1 MPYVPGFT
9 NDIFISF
16 AHVDNLDGWVEGFQE
31 HLRNRLLQLGADVA
45 IWRDTKLR
53 GTDIFSDEIFTQLQ
67 QSALLISIVSPTGIK
82 SHWCEDE
89 RQAFERFA
97 ELNGGLRFGNHLRA
111 IKVVKTP
118 LPADQH
124 RDLFGVLGFEFYERE
139 EQSDRFQE
147 FDPTSA
153 KFREKRN
160 EMALDIKSVLDAFSG
175 YLTDAPKKDSV
186 YVATTTPDLTRS
198 RDVIVRQLE
207 DWGYAVR
214 PQGSEPP
221 RLSRSFQAV
230 TKAELAASIFS
241 VHLVSD
247 QPKPIVEDGEDSI
260 SGQYDLAQ
268 SLPKD
273 RIVWI
278 GPGCVLYS
286 EFDDAIKLGLQKGVE
301 VLQDRSLEDL
311 KDVIEERLNRRRQ
324 QPTSARKNEDP
335 ASPPKSEDKVELYL
349 ICDRADHPWSE
360 ESTGDQRALKVKEYL
375 DGIGVVV
382 MPSPFSEMAWS
393 ELEEEYGEQLQLS
406 NAVLLY
412 WGTASENWFLRTRR
426 IIVKEQT
433 RRNKTSNAGTLT
445 EAFYFGS
452 PPMKKAQ
459 YRKITDLV
467 FEQYD
472 EFDPSVLKPLLDRL
486 LANGKA

>member
-16 AHVDNLDGWVEGFQE
+16 AHIDNLDGWVEEFQNQ
-31 HLRNRLLQLGADVA
+31 LRNRLLQIGAEVS
-45 IWRDTKLR
+45 IWRDGKLR
-53 GTDIFSDEIFTQLQ
+53 GTDVFSDEIFNQLQ
-67 QSALLISIVSPTGIK
+67 QSALLISIVSPSGIK
-82 SHWCEDE
+82 SRWCEDE

-97 ELNGGLRFGNHLRA
+97 GLNGGLRFGNHLRA

-139 EQSDRFQE
+139 EQSDRFEE

-153 KFREKRN
+153 EFRKKRN
-160 EMALDIKSVLDAFSG
+160 EMAQDIKAVLDALSG
-175 YLTDAPKKDSV
+175 HLTEALKKDTV

-198 RDVIVRQLE
+198 REAIVRQLE
-207 DWGYAVR
+207 DWGYEVR
-214 PQGSEPP
+214 PQDSEPP
-221 RLSRSFQAV
+221 RLSGSFQAV

-247 QPKPIVEDGEDSI
+247 QPKPIEDGQDSI
-260 SGQYDLAQ
+260 RAQYDLAQ

-273 RIVWI
+273 RIVWM
-278 GPGCVLYS
+278 GPGRQPCS
-286 EFDDAIKLGLQKGVE
+286 EFDDALKLGLQKGVE
-301 VLQDRSLEDL
+301 VLKDRPIEDL

-324 QPTSARKNEDP
+324 QPAAPRQSEAAENGE
-335 ASPPKSEDKVELYL
+335 KSEHKVELYL
-349 ICDRADHPWSE
+349 ICDRPDHPSWE
-360 ESTGDQRALKVKEYL
+360 ESTSGQQALKVKEYL
-375 DGIGVVV
+375 DDRGVVV
-382 MPSPFSEMAWS
+382 IPSPFSEMEWS
-393 ELEEEYGEQLQLS
+393 ELEEEFVAQLQFS
-406 NAVLLY
+406 DAVLLY
-412 WGTASENWFLRTRR
+412 WGAASENWFLKIRR

-452 PPMKKAQ
+452 PPLKKSQ
-459 YRKITDLV
+459 YRKLADLV

-472 EFDPSVLKPLLDRL
+472 DFDPNALKPLLDRL
-486 LANGKA
+486 LANEDA

>member
-16 AHVDNLDGWVEGFQE
+16 AHVDNLDGWVEEFQKQ
-31 HLRNRLLQLGADVA
+31 LRNRLLMIDADVT
-45 IWRDTKLR
+45 IWRDSKLR

-67 QSALLISIVSPTGIK
+67 QSALLISIVSPSGIK
-82 SHWCEDE
+82 SGWCEDE

-97 ELNGGLRFGNHLRA
+97 ALNGGFRFGNHLRA

-124 RDLFGVLGFEFYERE
+124 REFFGVLGFEFYERE
-139 EQSDRFQE
+139 EQSDRFEE
-147 FDPTSA
+147 FDPTSSQ
-153 KFREKRN
+153 FRKKRDQ
-160 EMALDIKSVLDAFSG
+160 MALDIKTVLDAFSG
-175 YLTDAPKKDSV
+175 HLTEAPKKDTV
-186 YVATTTPDLTRS
+186 YVATTTPDLTRN
-198 RDVIVRQLE
+198 REAIVRQLE

-214 PQGSEPP
+214 PRDSEPP
-221 RLSRSFQAV
+221 RLRGSFQAV

-247 QPKPIVEDGEDSI
+247 QPKPIVEDGQDSI
-260 SGQYDLAQ
+260 RGQYDLAQ

-278 GPGCVLYS
+278 GPGRQLYS

-301 VLQDRSLEDL
+301 VLKDRPLEDL

-324 QPTSARKNEDP
+324 QP
-335 ASPPKSEDKVELYL
+335 ASPRKSQERVELYL
-349 ICDRADHPWSE
+349 ICDRPDHPSWE
-360 ESTGDQRALKVKEYL
+360 DSTSGQRALKVKEYL
-375 DGIGVVV
+375 DDRGVVV
-382 MPSPFSEMAWS
+382 MPSPFSEMEWS
-393 ELEEEYGEQLQLS
+393 ELEEEYGAQLQLS

-412 WGTASENWFLRTRR
+412 WGTASENWFLKIRR

-433 RRNKTSNAGTLT
+433 RRNQTSDAGTLT
-445 EAFYFGS
+445 QAFYFGS
-452 PPMKKAQ
+452 PPMKKSQ
-459 YRKITDLV
+459 YRKLTDLV

-472 EFDPSVLKPLLDRL
+472 EFDPSALKPLLDRL
-486 LANGKA
+486 LANEEA

>member
-1 MPYVPGFT
+1 MPYVPGFI
-9 NDIFISF
+9 NDIFISC
-16 AHVDNLDGWVEGFQE
+16 AHIDNLDGWVEEFQNQ
-31 HLRNRLLQLGADVA
+31 LRNRLLQIGIDVA

-82 SHWCEDE
+82 SGWCEDE

-97 ELNGGLRFGNHLRA
+97 ELNGGLRLGNHLRA

-118 LPADQH
+118 LPADKH

-153 KFREKRN
+153 EFRKKRN
-160 EMALDIKSVLDAFSG
+160 EMALDIQAVLDAFSG
-175 YLTDAPKKDSV
+175 HLKDAPKKETV
-186 YVATTTPDLTRS
+186 YVATTTPDLTRN
-198 RDVIVRQLE
+198 REVIVRQLE

-214 PQGSEPP
+214 PQSCEPP
-221 RLSRSFQAV
+221 RLRGSFRAV

-247 QPKPIVEDGEDSI
+247 QPIPILEDGQDSI

-278 GPGCVLYS
+278 GPGRQLYT
-286 EFDDAIKLGLQKGVE
+286 EFDEAIKVGLQKGVE
-301 VLQDRSLEDL
+301 VLRDRPLEDL

-324 QPTSARKNEDP
+324 HP
-335 ASPPKSEDKVELYL
+335 AVPHKSEDRVEVYL
-349 ICDRADHPWSE
+349 ICDRPDHPSSE
-360 ESTGDQRALKVKEYL
+360 GSPEGQRALKVKEFL
-375 DGIGVVV
+375 DNSGVVV
-382 MPSPFSEMAWS
+382 MPSPFSEMEWS
-393 ELEEEYGEQLQLS
+393 ELEEEYVAQLQLS

-412 WGTASENWFLRTRR
+412 WGTASENWFLRARR
-426 IIVKEQT
+426 VIVKEQT

-445 EAFYFGS
+445 QAFYFSS
-452 PPMKKAQ
+452 PPMKKSQ
-459 YRKITDLV
+459 YGKIADLV
-467 FEQYD
+467 IEQYD

-486 LANGKA
+486 LANEEA

>member
-1 MPYVPGFT
+1 MPYIPGFN

-16 AHVDNLDGWVEGFQE
+16 AHVDNLDGWVEEFQNQ
-31 HLRNRLLQLGADVA
+31 LRNRLLQIGADVA

-53 GTDIFSDEIFTQLQ
+53 GTDVFSDEIFTQLQ

-82 SHWCEDE
+82 SRWCEDE

-139 EQSDRFQE
+139 EQSDRFEE
-147 FDPTSA
+147 FDFTSA
-153 KFREKRN
+153 EFRKKRN
-160 EMALDIKSVLDAFSG
+160 EMAQDIKNVLDAFLG
-175 YLTDAPKKDSV
+175 HLRDAPRKDTV
-186 YVATTTPDLTRS
+186 YVATTTPDLTPS
-198 RDVIVRQLE
+198 REAIVRQLE

-214 PQGSEPP
+214 PQDSEPP
-221 RLSRSFQAV
+221 RLSGSFQAV

-247 QPKPIVEDGEDSI
+247 QAKPIVEDGHDSI
-260 SGQYDLAQ
+260 TGQYNVAQ

-278 GPGCVLYS
+278 GPGRQLYS
-286 EFDDAIKLGLQKGVE
+286 QFEEAIKLGLQKGVE
-301 VLQDRSLEDL
+301 VLKDRPLEDL
-311 KDVIEERLNRRRQ
+311 KEVIEERLNHRRQ
-324 QPTSARKNEDP
+324 QPA
-335 ASPPKSEDKVELYL
+335 PPPRSQEKVEVYL
-349 ICDRADHPWSE
+349 ICDRPDHPSGDD
-360 ESTGDQRALKVKEYL
+360 STSQRALKVKEYL
-375 DGIGVVV
+375 DENGVVV
-382 MPSPFSEMAWS
+382 MPSPFSEMEWS
-393 ELEEEYGEQLQLS
+393 ELEEEYVAQLQLS

-412 WGTASENWFLRTRR
+412 WGTASENWFLKIRR

-433 RRNKTSNAGTLT
+433 RRKKTSNAGTLT

-452 PPMKKAQ
+452 PPMKKSL
-459 YRKITDLV
+459 YRKLTDLV

-472 EFDPSVLKPLLDRL
+472 DFDPNALKPLVDRL
-486 LANGKA
+486 LANEEA